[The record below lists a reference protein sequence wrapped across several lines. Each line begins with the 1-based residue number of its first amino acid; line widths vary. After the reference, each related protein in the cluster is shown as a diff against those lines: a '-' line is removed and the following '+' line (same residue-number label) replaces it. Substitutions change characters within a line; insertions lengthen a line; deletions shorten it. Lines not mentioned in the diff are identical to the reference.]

1 MTGLLYLMVIVMWAV
16 VLVPIWLK
24 NNERSRLEE
33 TLREVGE
40 LPAKWHWAKR
50 QPQDARTKAFIRRR
64 RTLMTLLSALIASIL
79 MSASGVVSPFVIV
92 LPAGLLIAFLW
103 AALKVA
109 RAPKRVANP
118 LARTATAP
126 VQQLAMATETVVP
139 AAKTE
144 TSRTWQPVESPIP
157 SYVRAAKATA
167 YPRNLDA
174 QKPYTSAEMLEQA
187 AALREERAKRLK
199 AAQLRIE
206 EARAVSMEK
215 ARKAAMGSLERQQPA
230 PAQTEV
236 EERRRAVNE

>member
-1 MTGLLYLMVIVMWAV
+1 MLYLMVIVMWAV

-24 NNERSRLEE
+24 SHERSRLEE

-50 QPQDARTKAFIRRR
+50 QPRDARTQAFIRRR
-64 RTLMTLLSALIASIL
+64 RTLMTLLSVLIGSIL
-79 MSASGVVSPFVIV
+79 MSASGVISPFLIV
-92 LPAGLLIAFLW
+92 LPAGLLVIFLS
-103 AALKVA
+103 AALKAA
-109 RAPKRVANP
+109 RAPQRIPNP
-118 LARTATAP
+118 LVRASAMPAQQPVTATEIAVP
-126 VQQLAMATETVVP
+126 V
-139 AAKTE
+139 AKQDE
-144 TSRTWQPVESPIP
+144 SRAWQPVESPIP

-187 AALREERAKRLK
+187 AALREERAKRLR

-215 ARKAAMGSLERQQPA
+215 ARKAALGAVERKQAPVQTNLED
-230 PAQTEV
+230 E
-236 EERRRAVNE
+236 RRAVNE

>member
-24 NNERSRLEE
+24 SHERSRLEE

-50 QPQDARTKAFIRRR
+50 QPRDARTQAFIRRR
-64 RTLMTLLSALIASIL
+64 RTLMTLLSVLIGSIL
-79 MSASGVVSPFVIV
+79 MSASGVISPFLIV
-92 LPAGLLIAFLW
+92 LPAGLLLIFLS
-103 AALKVA
+103 AALKAA
-109 RAPKRVANP
+109 RAPQRIPNP
-118 LARTATAP
+118 LVRASAMPAQQPVTATEIAAP
-126 VQQLAMATETVVP
+126 V
-139 AAKTE
+139 AKQDE
-144 TSRTWQPVESPIP
+144 SRAWQPVESPIP

-187 AALREERAKRLK
+187 AALREERAKRLR

-215 ARKAAMGSLERQQPA
+215 ARKAALGAVERKQA
-230 PAQTEV
+230 PVQANV
-236 EERRRAVNE
+236 EDERRAVNE

>member
-24 NNERSRLEE
+24 SNERSRLEE

-50 QPQDARTKAFIRRR
+50 QPRDARTQAFIRRR
-64 RTLMTLLSALIASIL
+64 RTLMTLLSALIGSIL
-79 MSASGVVSPFVIV
+79 MSASGAISPFVIV
-92 LPAGLLIAFLW
+92 LPAGLLVAFLS
-103 AALKVA
+103 AALKVS
-109 RAPKRVANP
+109 RKPQRIANP
-118 LARTATAP
+118 LMRTNSASVTAP
-126 VQQLAMATETVVP
+126 VATAATVAP
-139 AAKTE
+139 AAQAEK
-144 TSRTWQPVESPIP
+144 SRTWQPVESPIP

-187 AALREERAKRLK
+187 AALREERARRLQ
-199 AAQLRIE
+199 AAKLRIE

-215 ARKAAMGSLERQQPA
+215 ARKAALGAVERTEPA
-230 PAQTEV
+230 AEK
-236 EERRRAVNE
+236 RAVNE

>member
-24 NNERSRLEE
+24 SHERSRIEQ

-50 QPQDARTKAFIRRR
+50 QPRDARTQAFIRRR
-64 RTLMTLLSALIASIL
+64 RTLMTLLSVLIGTIL
-79 MSASGVVSPFVIV
+79 MGASGVISPVLIVI
-92 LPAGLLIAFLW
+92 PTGLLGAFLY
-103 AALKVA
+103 AALQVN
-109 RAPKRVANP
+109 RAPKRVA
-118 LARTATAP
+118 ASRTPATTAP
-126 VQQLAMATETVVP
+126 VQQPLVARETATPVTAP
-139 AAKTE
+139 AE
-144 TSRTWQPVESPIP
+144 SRRWQPVESPMP

-187 AALREERAKRLK
+187 AALREERAKRLR

-215 ARKAAMGSLERQQPA
+215 ARKAALGAVERKEPLAKPSAEDQP
-230 PAQTEV
+230 
-236 EERRRAVNE
+236 RAVNE

>member
-24 NNERSRLEE
+24 KHERSRLEE

-50 QPQDARTKAFIRRR
+50 QPRDARTKAFIRRR
-64 RTLMTLLSALIASIL
+64 RTLMALLSALIGSIL
-79 MSASGVVSPFVIV
+79 MSASGAISPILIVV
-92 LPAGLLIAFLW
+92 PAGLLIAFIS
-103 AALKVA
+103 AAFKVT
-109 RAPKRVANP
+109 RAPQRVVQPRPQHFA
-118 LARTATAP
+118 AP
-126 VQQLAMATETVVP
+126 APQTIVATETAVP
-139 AAKTE
+139 TAAQDAT
-144 TSRTWQPVESPIP
+144 RTWQPVESPIP

-174 QKPYTSAEMLEQA
+174 QQPYTSAQMLEQA

-215 ARKAAMGSLERQQPA
+215 ARKAALGAVERHQPV
-230 PAQTEV
+230 AQSSAIDEP
-236 EERRRAVNE
+236 RAVNE

>member
-24 NNERSRLEE
+24 SHERSRIEE

-50 QPQDARTKAFIRRR
+50 QPRDARTQAFIRRR
-64 RTLMTLLSALIASIL
+64 RTFMTLLSALIASIL
-79 MSASGVVSPFVIV
+79 MSASGAISPFLIV
-92 LPAGLLIAFLW
+92 LPAGLLVAFLS
-103 AALKVA
+103 AAFKAA
-109 RAPKRVANP
+109 RAPQRVPNP

-126 VQQLAMATETVVP
+126 VAQTVVTVETAVP
-139 AAKTE
+139 VAKQE
-144 TSRTWQPVESPIP
+144 ESRSWQPVESPIP

-199 AAQLRIE
+199 AAKLRIE

-215 ARKAAMGSLERQQPA
+215 ARKAALGAVERQQP
-230 PAQTEV
+230 PAQPNV
-236 EERRRAVNE
+236 EDERRAVNE